1 MLTKNN
7 MFGGLTTPKL
17 VLALFILAL
26 AFRAE
31 HRLHFRNLYLDT
43 EVQLTAAHNWLEGK
57 GLMYEV
63 WNPEDPCTLTEIP
76 LGKMMPGYVWLVSVC
91 YLLIGDWLWAAYALD
106 VLAIWAVLI
115 AMKLI
120 LRGLIREPSPVE
132 GLFWLF
138 LAISPAPFHYMA
150 SNDLLGWAFFCW
162 MCWAF
167 LRAIK
172 HKKRSLLIATALLS
186 LCAGMVRYAYVP
198 LMILPVLFG
207 ALTYRV
213 KVMEK
218 KDWLLLS
225 IIQTLAILSVILTK
239 FFLTDSVNYLAEKEA
254 SWQFQ
259 HLLWTDPFPMK
270 TFLYYGVP
278 HLVGLSEI
286 QSSLPY
292 VVQVLSWLGSIGL
305 VWMLW
310 KFVSSSKDV
319 STHLFIEMGLGC
331 ALAVWMMLA
340 YASLMEAAQDWNLI
354 YFWTYVMETRYYAP
368 AMLFILVGVGI
379 MLKNGK
385 PLQQNILKSSLGLL
399 LAAYIVVFV
408 YQHHQIYKKDA
419 SGLSFLQ
426 QDKENILKKVAE
438 ARKEHS
444 KVYVLSKDGEYF
456 PAIAGGIVVPRDS
469 AQKLRYCEGVMIWY
483 LAHNDGDQDWIPAFY
498 SDGKQIQ
505 LKHGMIG
512 IYPLT
517 P

>member
-1 MLTKNN
+1 

-43 EVQLTAAHNWLEGK
+43 EVQLSAAHNWLEGK

-106 VLAIWAVLI
+106 VLAIWAVLLAI
-115 AMKLI
+115 KFI
-120 LRGLIREPSPVE
+120 LRGLIKEPSPAE

-167 LRAIK
+167 LSAVK
-172 HKKRSLLIATALLS
+172 HKKRALLITTAVLS
-186 LCAGMVRYAYVP
+186 LCAGMVRYAYLP

-218 KDWLLLS
+218 KDWLFLS

-286 QSSLPY
+286 QGSLPY

-354 YFWTYVMETRYYAP
+354 YFWTYVMETRY
-368 AMLFILVGVGI
+368 
-379 MLKNGK
+379 
-385 PLQQNILKSSLGLL
+385 
-399 LAAYIVVFV
+399 
-408 YQHHQIYKKDA
+408 
-419 SGLSFLQ
+419 
-426 QDKENILKKVAE
+426 
-438 ARKEHS
+438 
-444 KVYVLSKDGEYF
+444 
-456 PAIAGGIVVPRDS
+456 
-469 AQKLRYCEGVMIWY
+469 
-483 LAHNDGDQDWIPAFY
+483 
-498 SDGKQIQ
+498 
-505 LKHGMIG
+505 
-512 IYPLT
+512 
-517 P
+517 